1 MNNVITLNDQG
12 VCVGV
17 KQVKDGYVLEANE
30 SFSDTYD
37 DSIVGKT
44 YVPETDEYVFTQAQ
58 IEEQAREWRNVEL
71 SKTDVLA
78 TLPDYPY
85 TEQLTV
91 YRQALRDWPATEN
104 FPDTRPELV
113 I

>member
-1 MNNVITLNDQG
+1 MNNVITLNDQN

-17 KQVKDGYVLEANE
+17 KQVKDGYVLEVNE

-44 YVPETDEYVFTQAQ
+44 YVPETGEYVFTQAQ

-71 SKTDVLA
+71 SNTDVLA
-78 TLPDYPY
+78 TLPDYPN
-85 TEQLTV
+85 TQALLA
-91 YRQALRDWPATEN
+91 YRQALRDWPSTPE
-104 FPDTRPELV
+104 FPNTKPEM
-113 I
+113 